1 MSCSG
6 SSAERR
12 RAHDRRDVCAGWS
25 GTKCVRLLSPLS
37 VPDLSLISE
46 SVFAAKQGAV
56 FSTTFSSPRA
66 TRLATTSDDRT
77 VRVWDLSR
85 LEPLFVPPPSSFSG
99 AVLPEVEPARVPH
112 QVLWGH
118 EGRVWRC
125 EFLVPAQLASAEG
138 EGSSY
143 LASVGEDATC
153 RLWRLSSSPAAEA
166 EDEGEG
172 WRLVRTWRDGH
183 DGRSIWSLATAVASG
198 IEPHDGELASS
209 RACVLTGGADGAV
222 RRWEFDAGLAAEG
235 NDHRDGPAT
244 NPDAG
249 RRKVTAFTVA
259 ARPGVEEAAAA
270 RGESDAGCVVVT
282 LAADG

>member
-1 MSCSG
+1 MSAPVG
-6 SSAERR
+6 RAQSAS
-12 RAHDRRDVCAGWS
+12 AC
-25 GTKCVRLLSPLS
+25 SPLS
-37 VPDLSLISE
+37 RPPVLSLISE
-46 SVFAAKQGAV
+46 SVSAAKQGAV

-85 LEPLFVPPPSSFSG
+85 LEPLFVPPPSSSSSSSSG
-99 AVLPEVEPARVPH
+99 ASLPEVEPGRVPH
-112 QVLWGH
+112 KVLWGH

-125 EFLVPAQLASAEG
+125 EFLVPAQLAPAEG

-153 RLWRLSSSPAAEA
+153 RLWRLGRSPAAEA

-183 DGRSIWSLATAVASG
+183 DGRSIWSLATPVASG
-198 IEPHDGELASS
+198 LEPDDGELASS

-235 NDHRDGPAT
+235 DDHREGRAT
-244 NPDAG
+244 GPDAG

-259 ARPGVEEAAAA
+259 ARSTVEEAAAA
-270 RGESDAGCVVVT
+270 RGGSDAGCVVVT